1 MSKIIIQNLKQLK
14 AISQLMVECLDTKK
28 AIQNKEISFSIDLKE
43 VLSENKFYLSNQNSK
58 NRYILD
64 FILNDEILYSF
75 DCSNKSMTEYS
86 SGKKDNVYKIE
97 DNEESLM
104 LTKKQ
109 MKIAKKS
116 FYKILNKQEDKSFKE
131 LIIKKPLH
139 ALAVFG
145 F

>member
-1 MSKIIIQNLKQLK
+1 MSKIIIQSLKQLK
-14 AISQLMVECLDTKK
+14 AISQLMVECVDTEK
-28 AIQNKEISFSIDLKE
+28 AIQNKDISFSIDLKE
-43 VLSENKFYLSNQNSK
+43 VLNENKFYLSNQNSK
-58 NRYILD
+58 NRQILD

-75 DCSNKSMTEYS
+75 DFSNKSMTEYS

-97 DNEESLM
+97 DSEESLM

-109 MKIAKKS
+109 MKTAKKS
-116 FYKILNKQEDKSFKE
+116 FYKILKKQEYKNLKE
-131 LIIKKPLH
+131 LKIKKPLH